1 MPTET
6 VYGLAANAG
15 DGEAVARIFEAK
27 GRPRINP
34 LIVHLAEP
42 RNVENFAISCEFS
55 GILAES
61 FWPGPLTLVMP
72 RREGAPL
79 SDLVSAGLPTVAIR
93 IPAHSAARD
102 LIRAAGVPIAAPSA
116 NLSGQVSP
124 TTAAHVAA
132 DLGHRVDMVLDGGPC
147 TAGLE
152 STIIG
157 FPDGV
162 PTLLRAGAIPREAV
176 EAVLG
181 RPLALPA
188 PACDGT
194 LLAPGMMTSHYAPR
208 ARLRLDADAPRSGE
222 AYLAFGPAPDRD
234 APTLT
239 LSAARNLREAAA
251 NLFAHLRSLDT
262 GTIEVIAVA
271 PIPEEGLG
279 EAINDRLRRA
289 AAPRSVERT

>member
-6 VYGLAANAG
+6 VYGLAANAE

-34 LIVHLAEP
+34 LIVHVTDKHGATYLCDLSEESRNLLDSLA
-42 RNVENFAISCEFS
+42 
-55 GILAES
+55 
-61 FWPGPLTLVMP
+61 PGPLTLVLP
-72 RREGAPL
+72 RRTDARL
-79 SDLVSAGLPTVAIR
+79 SDLVCAGLPTVAIR
-93 IPAHSAARD
+93 IPAHPAARD

-132 DLGHRVDMVLDGGPC
+132 DLGDRLDMILDGGPC

-152 STIIG
+152 STIVG

-162 PTLLRAGAIPREAV
+162 PTLLRAGAIPRETI

-181 RPLALPA
+181 RPLALPSQA
-188 PACDGT
+188 VGGT
-194 LLAPGMMTSHYAPR
+194 LLAPGMMSSHYAPR

-222 AYLAFGPAPDRD
+222 AYLAFGPAPGRD

-239 LSAARNLREAAA
+239 LSATCNLREAAA
-251 NLFAHLRSLDT
+251 NLFAHLRVLDAS
-262 GTIEVIAVA
+262 GVDMIAVA

-289 AAPRSVERT
+289 AAPR